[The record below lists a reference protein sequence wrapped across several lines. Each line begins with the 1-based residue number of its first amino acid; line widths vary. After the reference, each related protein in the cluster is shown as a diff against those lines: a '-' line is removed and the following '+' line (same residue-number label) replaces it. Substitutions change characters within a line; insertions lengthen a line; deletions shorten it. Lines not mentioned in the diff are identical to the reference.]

1 MHIDFFEPEPGIRLR
16 WARWQGRGDR
26 VRADVL
32 LLNGRSEFVEKYDET
47 AERLTGL
54 GCRVWSLDWRGQGLS
69 ARLLA
74 NRQKGH
80 IDDYATHVRDLRAFL
95 DQVRADGGEPT
106 LLIAHSMGGHI
117 ACRYLID
124 TPGHR
129 IQRLVLCAPMIAPR
143 FAWWQAPLVTGLTP
157 LACLAGRRDAYAL
170 GQGDWDASRQSFDGN
185 PLTHDQARFD
195 WLVDTLRRRPDLRL
209 GGVTWGWLAATRAS
223 TAHLL
228 APGHAERLT
237 LPCLI
242 VRAGQE
248 TIVDNA
254 RIADFAARLP
264 DVTLHDISNARHEI
278 LRETDAVRAAF
289 WLAFDRFCG
298 GANA

>member
-1 MHIDFFEPEPGIRLR
+1 MRPVSSAITPFGVHAAGEHVAVVAVGGD
-16 WARWQGRGDR
+16 DR
-26 VRADVL
+26 VLFDRRLHAD
-32 LLNGRSEFVEKYDET
+32 DH
-47 AERLTGL
+47 
-54 GCRVWSLDWRGQGLS
+54 
-69 ARLLA
+69 RLLA
-74 NRQKGH
+74 DVQVAEAADQAHAVQLAHAFSSKRRIKQH
-80 IDDYATHVRDLRAFL
+80 SRD
-95 DQVRADGGEPT
+95 T
-106 LLIAHSMGGHI
+106 
-117 ACRYLID
+117 
-124 TPGHR
+124 
-129 IQRLVLCAPMIAPR
+129 R

-185 PLTHDQARFD
+185 PLTYDQARFN

-209 GGVTWGWLAATRAS
+209 GGVTWGWLNATRAS

-254 RIADFAARLP
+254 RIADVAARLP
-264 DVTLHDISNARHEI
+264 DVTLHDIPNARHEI

-289 WLAFDRFCG
+289 WQAFDRFCG
-298 GANA
+298 VGNA